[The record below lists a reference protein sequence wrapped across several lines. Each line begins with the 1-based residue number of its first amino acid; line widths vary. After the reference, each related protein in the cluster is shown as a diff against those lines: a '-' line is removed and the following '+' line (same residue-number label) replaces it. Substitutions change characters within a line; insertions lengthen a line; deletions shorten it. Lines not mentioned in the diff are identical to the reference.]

1 MSKIVAFT
9 SLTVDG
15 VMQAPGRPD
24 EDRRGGFEHGGWA
37 IPYADSVMGTISGQ
51 SMASSGALLF
61 GRRTYEDFYSVWPNR
76 TDDNPFTAV
85 LNNTQKYVASTM
97 LKEPLPWINSTLL
110 RGEVTEAVAR
120 LRAQPGKDVVV
131 LGSGVLLQ
139 SLMQRN
145 LVDEYVLLIHP
156 LVLGSGRRLFTDR
169 AGFATLRLIDAKTTT
184 KGVVIATYQPA
195 AARSAEFIRP
205 ARDTSVTAGSKAG

>member
-9 SLTVDG
+9 SLTLDG

-37 IPYADSVMGTISGQ
+37 TPYSDSVMGSVAG
-51 SMASSGALLF
+51 ASGASAGGLLF
-61 GRRTYEDFYSVWPNR
+61 GRRTYEDFYGVWPKR

-85 LNNTQKYVASTM
+85 LNNTQKYVASRT

-110 RGEVTEAVAR
+110 KGDAAEAVAR
-120 LRAQPGKDVVV
+120 LKAQPGKDFVV

-139 SLMQRN
+139 SLMRRN

-156 LVLGSGRRLFTDR
+156 LVLGSGRRLFTD
-169 AGFATLRLIDAKTTT
+169 GDHFARLRLVDTKTSTT
-184 KGVVIATYQPA
+184 GVVIATYQPA
-195 AARSAEFIRP
+195 EASAR
-205 ARDTSVTAGSKAG
+205 

>member
-9 SLTVDG
+9 SLTLDG

-37 IPYADSVMGTISGQ
+37 TPYSDSVMGSVAG
-51 SMASSGALLF
+51 ASGASAGGLLF
-61 GRRTYEDFYSVWPNR
+61 GRRTYEDFYGVWPKR

-85 LNNTQKYVASTM
+85 LNNTQKYVASTT

-110 RGEVTEAVAR
+110 KGDAAEAVAR
-120 LRAQPGKDVVV
+120 LKAQPGKDFVV

-139 SLMQRN
+139 SLMRRN
-145 LVDEYVLLIHP
+145 LVDEWVLLIHP
-156 LVLGSGRRLFTDR
+156 LVLGSGRRLFTD
-169 AGFATLRLIDAKTTT
+169 GGEFATLRLVDTKTSTT
-184 KGVVIATYQPA
+184 GVVIATYQPA
-195 AARSAEFIRP
+195 EAGAR
-205 ARDTSVTAGSKAG
+205 